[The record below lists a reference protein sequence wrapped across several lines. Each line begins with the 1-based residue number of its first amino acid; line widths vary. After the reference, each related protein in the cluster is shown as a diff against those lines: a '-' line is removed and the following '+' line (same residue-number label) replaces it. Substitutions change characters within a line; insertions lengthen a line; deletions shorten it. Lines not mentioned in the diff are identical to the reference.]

1 LFASLE
7 STGYRARV
15 ERGVIITVEAFD
27 WNCPKYITPRFTEQE
42 VRDLVGGWKR
52 EVEPDTTAAATPAEL
67 GSGALKLV
75 VTGMRQLTPRVRAYE
90 LQAAD
95 SSHLLPPVAAGAH
108 LVVPVRL
115 ADGSSITRQYSLVS
129 DPRRRDMYEIAVLQE
144 EAGRGG
150 SAAIHASW
158 QLGTRLAVDHPVNQF
173 PLHDDDRHSVLIAG
187 GIGITPIKAMAQ
199 SLKARGKSFE
209 LHYSGRTAADM
220 AYREQLA
227 TEFPAQLHLYVT
239 REPGETRL
247 DLRST
252 MAAAPPAALFYVC
265 GPGRLIEAARKAASD
280 LAIPA
285 ERVQYESFE

>member
-52 EVEPDTTAAATPAEL
+52 EVEPDTTAAATRAEL

-75 VTGMRQLTPRVRAYE
+75 VTGIRQLTPRVRAYE

-95 SSHLLPPVAAGAH
+95 SSHLPPVTAGAH

-115 ADGSSITRQYSLVS
+115 ADGSNVTRQYSLVS
-129 DPRRRDMYEIAVLQE
+129 DPRRRDVYEIAVLHE
-144 EAGRGG
+144 DAGRGG
-150 SAAIHASW
+150 STAIHASW
-158 QLGTRLAVDHPVNQF
+158 QLGTRLALDHPVNQF

-187 GIGITPIKAMAQ
+187 GIGITPIRAMAQ
-199 SLKARGKSFE
+199 SLKARSKSFE

-239 REPGETRL
+239 REPGGTRL

-252 MAAAPPAALFYVC
+252 MAAAPPGALFYVC